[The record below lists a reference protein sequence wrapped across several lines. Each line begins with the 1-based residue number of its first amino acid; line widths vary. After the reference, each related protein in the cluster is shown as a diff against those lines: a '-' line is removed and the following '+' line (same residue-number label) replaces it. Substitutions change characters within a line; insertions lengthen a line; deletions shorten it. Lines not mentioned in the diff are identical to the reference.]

1 MRHRKKYCISIEV
14 GSKQI
19 GQMSTTVLVWLVTCL
34 VCSAAW
40 ADRPLPRSVLVLDQ
54 SAPLR
59 PWSTAIMHAV
69 QSVKSDKS
77 GRPISYHV
85 EHLDLFGFGRLQYD
99 ERLLSHLTYKYGDKP
114 IGVILSIGPGALD
127 FAIKLRATAWPAVPI
142 VFTAVSEGN
151 APHPLPPKTTGF
163 FVHKTF
169 ANMVKAARTIIPN
182 LGDWSS

>member
-1 MRHRKKYCISIEV
+1 
-14 GSKQI
+14 
-19 GQMSTTVLVWLVTCL
+19 
-34 VCSAAW
+34 
-40 ADRPLPRSVLVLDQ
+40 
-54 SAPLR
+54 
-59 PWSTAIMHAV
+59 MHAV